1 MRISHTLKKE
11 PYIIDYPKY
20 QDMMNDRKE
29 YAYLLCVGGKILKF
43 ISKWWSTPQEMTATK
58 CGMATVARTFR
69 KSAGVLVY
77 ERQCGDLWK
86 FAERCEVRPD
96 SYPQEIIITADNE
109 ILC

>member
-1 MRISHTLKKE
+1 MK
-11 PYIIDYPKY
+11 II
-20 QDMMNDRKE
+20 
-29 YAYLLCVGGKILKF
+29 A
-43 ISKWWSTPQEMTATK
+43 KWWSTPQEMTAAK

-96 SYPQEIIITADNE
+96 SYPREIILTADNE
-109 ILC
+109 ILY

>member
-1 MRISHTLKKE
+1 MDK
-11 PYIIDYPKY
+11 
-20 QDMMNDRKE
+20 RKE
-29 YAYLLCVGGKILKF
+29 YAYLLCVGGKILK
-43 ISKWWSTPQEMTATK
+43 IIAKWWSTPQEMTAAK

-96 SYPQEIIITADNE
+96 SYPREIILTADNE
-109 ILC
+109 ICIKYPYFPAI